1 MNCLKNID
9 IIEDRNNIIQ
19 TYQNVFDNMNNPV
32 GVTFNLRN
40 TRKTKDKIKG
50 TKSITLDQQHLEH
63 IWNRFSGCMLN
74 ATYPRFMRKMINRP
88 PLLIGGF
95 EYGDIKEGPH
105 IHCIVNNVD
114 KSPEH
119 QMRWIIKEC
128 IIKTKRYTSWLGDN
142 IHFEDSIDRK
152 FVSYFLKGSSFVSL
166 YC

>member
-1 MNCLKNID
+1 MNNLKNMD
-9 IIEDRNNIIQ
+9 LIEDRNNIIQ
-19 TYQNVFDNMNNPV
+19 TYQDIFDNMKSPI

-50 TKSITLDQQHLEH
+50 NKSITLDQQSVEQV
-63 IWNRFSGCMLN
+63 WERFSNCMLN
-74 ATYPRFMRKMINRP
+74 ATYPRFMRKMLNRK

-95 EYGDIKEGPH
+95 EFGKAKENPH
-105 IHCIVNNVD
+105 IHCVINNVD
-114 KSPEH
+114 GTPDH